1 MKTIF
6 AVLVAVVMAMPAVGQ
21 TLDVPDNY
29 GSLTIVGN
37 VVQPAPYINNV
48 YLYKDSAYAV
58 AGADQSPWDRF
69 VAENRTK
76 DTIEI
81 NSRRR
86 WRWGLTLTGAA
97 MLAVGI
103 WDASDNNLQS
113 FICSAPWVIGGGFLI
128 AVSF

>member
-21 TLDVPDNY
+21 TNEC
-29 GSLTIVGN
+29 
-37 VVQPAPYINNV
+37 
-48 YLYKDSAYAV
+48 LYAAATVSAES
-58 AGADQSPWDRF
+58 SPWDRF

-113 FICSAPWVIGGGFLI
+113 YICSAPWVIGGGFLI